1 MADKVEIRRYRRLL
15 EWDYSKGASLF
26 ITIAIDRSNAV
37 RPSSLASHLQPSSLV
52 SHPQQSSLA
61 PCPQS
66 SSLQEPASMAWQS
79 SLGWPVSPFGRV
91 VHGQMI
97 LSELGGIV
105 AESLQKIPVLNP
117 GISLHGW
124 VVMPDHVHFNC
135 HLTAGLDEPLKV
147 LGYAIRRFKNYT
159 TKMAKI
165 LVERSSTISTAAAI
179 TTGLSNSI
187 DPAITT
193 TSTITTDPAITTGSA
208 VTTSS
213 AITTGFT
220 GSNRSSGSAITTA
233 SGDVGCGRE
242 ASEDG
247 RGSEDGRTAFGQL
260 WQQGYH
266 DHLCLSRRFIDST
279 ERYIAYNPM
288 KWELMHGSG
297 GSLRIIEPL
306 LSSRLDPADW
316 WKGVGNIRLLD
327 NGEKIAALRVSRRVN
342 TAKGL
347 ADVVARMEKAVE
359 KGYVILSGF
368 ISPGEKAVRDML
380 CRNSNAKFI
389 RILPSC
395 IPNRR
400 FRPESQYIEP
410 FAQGR
415 YLEIAKGNDEV
426 QFGRGAC
433 LDLND
438 EIVKIAKSGEGVAA
452 YFH

>member
-1 MADKVEIRRYRRLL
+1 MIVARIMADKVEIRRYRRLL

-26 ITIAIDRSNAV
+26 ITIAVNRSNAV

-52 SHPQQSSLA
+52 SHPQHSSLA

-66 SSLQEPASMAWQS
+66 SLLQESASMARQS

-135 HLTAGLDEPLKV
+135 HLAVGLDEPLKV

-193 TSTITTDPAITTGSA
+193 
-208 VTTSS
+208 
-213 AITTGFT
+213 
-220 GSNRSSGSAITTA
+220 A
-233 SGDVGCGRE
+233 SGGLATGKAGYGRE

-247 RGSEDGRTAFGQL
+247 RTAFGQYGQL

-279 ERYIAYNPM
+279 ERYIACNSM
-288 KWELMHGSG
+288 KWELIHGSG
-297 GSLRIIEPL
+297 DSLRNLVE
-306 LSSRLDPADW
+306 AH
-316 WKGVGNIRLLD
+316 
-327 NGEKIAALRVSRRVN
+327 AL
-342 TAKGL
+342 
-347 ADVVARMEKAVE
+347 
-359 KGYVILSGF
+359 
-368 ISPGEKAVRDML
+368 ISMMR
-380 CRNSNAKFI
+380 
-389 RILPSC
+389 
-395 IPNRR
+395 
-400 FRPESQYIEP
+400 
-410 FAQGR
+410 
-415 YLEIAKGNDEV
+415 
-426 QFGRGAC
+426 
-433 LDLND
+433 
-438 EIVKIAKSGEGVAA
+438 
-452 YFH
+452 

>member
-1 MADKVEIRRYRRLL
+1 MADKVEIKRYRRMQ

-26 ITIAIDRSNAV
+26 ITIAIDRSSTA
-37 RPSSLASHLQPSSLV
+37 RPSSLVSHSQPSLASHLQPSSQLQ
-52 SHPQQSSLA
+52 SFPQ
-61 PCPQS
+61 
-66 SSLQEPASMAWQS
+66 AWP
-79 SLGWPVSPFGRV
+79 LSPFGKV
-91 VHGQMI
+91 EHGRMV
-97 LSELGGIV
+97 LSELGQV
-105 AESLQKIPVLNP
+105 VNESLEAIPRLNP
-117 GISLHGW
+117 GISLFGH

-135 HLTAGLDEPLKV
+135 HLAVGLDEPLKV
-147 LGYAIRRFKNYT
+147 LGNAIRRFKNYT

-193 TSTITTDPAITTGSA
+193 
-208 VTTSS
+208 
-213 AITTGFT
+213 
-220 GSNRSSGSAITTA
+220 A
-233 SGDVGCGRE
+233 SGGLATGKAGYGRE

-247 RGSEDGRTAFGQL
+247 RTASGQYGQF

-266 DHLCLSRRFIDST
+266 DHLCLSRGFIDST

-288 KWELMHGSG
+288 KWELMHGASD
-297 GSLRIIEPL
+297 SLRIVEPL
-306 LSSRLDPADW
+306 ISPRLDPADW
-316 WKGVGNIRLLD
+316 WKGVGNIGLL
-327 NGEKIAALRVSRRVN
+327 GSVEKIVALRVSRKVN
-342 TAKGL
+342 TPSGI
-347 ADVVARMEKAVE
+347 ADVIAKIERAVA

-395 IPNRR
+395 VPNLR

-426 QFGRGAC
+426 EFGRSAC

-438 EIVKIAKSGEGVAA
+438 EIVKIAKSGEGVAVYYRSNTVRPSSLA
-452 YFH
+452 SRSQPSSLASRS

>member
-37 RPSSLASHLQPSSLV
+37 RPSSLASRTQPSSLALR
-52 SHPQQSSLA
+52 SQQSLLVRPSLA
-61 PCPQS
+61 RPLPLLQPLPQAW
-66 SSLQEPASMAWQS
+66 PA
-79 SLGWPVSPFGRV
+79 SPFGKV
-91 VHGQMI
+91 GHGRME
-97 LSELGGIV
+97 LSELGQV
-105 AESLQKIPVLNP
+105 VDESLEAIPRLNP
-117 GISLHGW
+117 GISLFGH

-135 HLTAGLDEPLKV
+135 HLAAGLDEPLKV
-147 LGYAIRRFKNYT
+147 LGNAIRRFKNYT
-159 TKMAKI
+159 TKIAKR
-165 LVERSSTISTAAAI
+165 LVEHSSTISTGPAV
-179 TTGLSNSI
+179 TTGL
-187 DPAITT
+187 A
-193 TSTITTDPAITTGSA
+193 TSKAGY
-208 VTTSS
+208 
-213 AITTGFT
+213 
-220 GSNRSSGSAITTA
+220 
-233 SGDVGCGRE
+233 GRE

-260 WQQGYH
+260 WQHGYH
-266 DHLCLSRRFIDST
+266 DHLCLSRSFIDST

-288 KWELMHGSG
+288 KWELMHGASD
-297 GSLRIIEPL
+297 SLRIVEPL
-306 LSSRLDPADW
+306 ISPRLDPADW
-316 WKGVGNIRLLD
+316 WKGVGNIGLLG
-327 NGEKIAALRVSRRVN
+327 NGEKIAALRVSRKVN
-342 TAKGL
+342 TPSGI

-395 IPNRR
+395 IPNRC

-426 QFGRGAC
+426 DFCRSAC

-452 YFH
+452 YYRSNTVRPSPLASRT

>member
-1 MADKVEIRRYRRLL
+1 MVL
-15 EWDYSKGASLF
+15 
-26 ITIAIDRSNAV
+26 
-37 RPSSLASHLQPSSLV
+37 
-52 SHPQQSSLA
+52 
-61 PCPQS
+61 
-66 SSLQEPASMAWQS
+66 
-79 SLGWPVSPFGRV
+79 SPFGEKV
-91 VHGQMI
+91 K
-97 LSELGGIV
+97 
-105 AESLQKIPVLNP
+105 ESLESIPRLNP
-117 GISLHGW
+117 GLSLYGH

-135 HLTAGLDEPLKV
+135 SIAPGLAEPLKV
-147 LGYAIRRFKNYT
+147 LGNAIRRFKNYT

-193 TSTITTDPAITTGSA
+193 
-208 VTTSS
+208 
-213 AITTGFT
+213 
-220 GSNRSSGSAITTA
+220 A
-233 SGDVGCGRE
+233 SGGLATGKAGYGRK
-242 ASEDG
+242 A
-247 RGSEDGRTAFGQL
+247 SEDGRTAFGQYGQF

-266 DHLCLSRRFIDST
+266 DHLCLSRGFIDST

-288 KWELMHGSG
+288 KWELMHGTSD
-297 GSLRIIEPL
+297 SLRIVEPL
-306 LSSRLDPADW
+306 ISPRLDPADW
-316 WKGVGNIRLLD
+316 WKGVGNIGLLGS
-327 NGEKIAALRVSRRVN
+327 GEKIVALRVSRKVN
-342 TAKGL
+342 TPSGI
-347 ADVVARMEKAVE
+347 ADVIAKMERAVA

-395 IPNRR
+395 IPNLR

-426 QFGRGAC
+426 EFGRSAC

-438 EIVKIAKSGEGVAA
+438 EIVKIAKSGEGVAVYYRSNTVRPSSLA
-452 YFH
+452 SRSQPSSLALS

>member
-26 ITIAIDRSNAV
+26 ITIAVNRSNAV

-52 SHPQQSSLA
+52 SHPQHSSLA

-66 SSLQEPASMAWQS
+66 SSLQESASMARQS

-135 HLTAGLDEPLKV
+135 HLAVGLDEPLKV

-193 TSTITTDPAITTGSA
+193 
-208 VTTSS
+208 
-213 AITTGFT
+213 
-220 GSNRSSGSAITTA
+220 A
-233 SGDVGCGRE
+233 SGGLATGKAGYGRE

-247 RGSEDGRTAFGQL
+247 RTVFGQYGQL

-266 DHLCLSRRFIDST
+266 DHLCLSRSFIDST

-342 TAKGL
+342 TAKGI

-438 EIVKIAKSGEGVAA
+438 EIVKIAKSREGVAV

>member
-1 MADKVEIRRYRRLL
+1 MFVAGKVEIKRYRRLQ
-15 EWDYSKGASLF
+15 EWDYAKGASLF

-37 RPSSLASHLQPSSLV
+37 RPSSLASRTQPS
-52 SHPQQSSLA
+52 PLA
-61 PCPQS
+61 LHSRPSPLPPPS
-66 SSLQEPASMAWQS
+66 PLAWP
-79 SLGWPVSPFGRV
+79 LSPFGKV
-91 VHGQMI
+91 EHGRMV
-97 LSELGGIV
+97 LSELGQV
-105 AESLQKIPVLNP
+105 VNESLEAIPRLNP
-117 GISLHGW
+117 GISLFGH

-135 HLTAGLDEPLKV
+135 HLAAGIYGPLKV
-147 LGYAIRRFKNYT
+147 LGNAIRRFKNYT
-159 TKMAKI
+159 TKMAKR
-165 LVERSSTISTAAAI
+165 LVEHSSTI
-179 TTGLSNSI
+179 TTGL
-187 DPAITT
+187 AI
-193 TSTITTDPAITTGSA
+193 SS
-208 VTTSS
+208 SS
-213 AITTGFT
+213 AITTDPT
-220 GSNRSSGSAITTA
+220 ITTA
-233 SGDVGCGRE
+233 VGNVGCGLSVGKVGCGRE

-247 RGSEDGRTAFGQL
+247 RGSEDGRIAFGQL

-316 WKGVGNIRLLD
+316 WKGVGNIGLLG
-327 NGEKIAALRVSRRVN
+327 NGEKIAALRVSRKVN
-342 TAKGL
+342 TAKGI
-347 ADVVARMEKAVE
+347 ADAVSRIEKAVE
-359 KGYVILSGF
+359 KDYVILSGF

-415 YLEIAKGNDEV
+415 YLEIAKGNEEIE
-426 QFGRGAC
+426 FGRGVC

-438 EIVKIAKSGEGVAA
+438 EIVKIAKSGEGVAV

>member
-1 MADKVEIRRYRRLL
+1 MAAEKVEIKRYRRLQ

-37 RPSSLASHLQPSSLV
+37 RPSSLALHSRPSPLPPPS
-52 SHPQQSSLA
+52 PQ
-61 PCPQS
+61 
-66 SSLQEPASMAWQS
+66 AWP
-79 SLGWPVSPFGRV
+79 LSPFGKV
-91 VHGQMI
+91 EHGRMV
-97 LSELGGIV
+97 LSELGQV
-105 AESLQKIPVLNP
+105 VNESLEAIPRLNP
-117 GISLHGW
+117 GISLFGH

-135 HLTAGLDEPLKV
+135 HLAAGLDEPLKV
-147 LGYAIRRFKNYT
+147 LGNAIRRFKNYT

-193 TSTITTDPAITTGSA
+193 
-208 VTTSS
+208 
-213 AITTGFT
+213 
-220 GSNRSSGSAITTA
+220 A
-233 SGDVGCGRE
+233 SGGLATGKTGYGRE

-247 RGSEDGRTAFGQL
+247 RTAFDQF

-266 DHLCLSRRFIDST
+266 DHLCLSRSFIDST

-288 KWELMHGSG
+288 KWELMHGTSD
-297 GSLRIIEPL
+297 SLRIVEPL
-306 LSSRLDPADW
+306 ISPRLDPADW
-316 WKGVGNIRLLD
+316 WKGVGNIGLLGS
-327 NGEKIAALRVSRRVN
+327 GEKIVALRVSRKVN
-342 TAKGL
+342 TPSGL
-347 ADVVARMEKAVE
+347 ADVIAKIERAVA

-395 IPNRR
+395 IPNLR

-426 QFGRGAC
+426 EFGRSAC

-438 EIVKIAKSGEGVAA
+438 EIVKIAKSGDGAA
-452 YFH
+452 VYYRSNTVRPSSLASRS

>member
-37 RPSSLASHLQPSSLV
+37 RPSSLASRT
-52 SHPQQSSLA
+52 
-61 PCPQS
+61 QS
-66 SSLQEPASMAWQS
+66 SSLALHSRPSPLPPPSPLAWP
-79 SLGWPVSPFGRV
+79 LSPFGKVEHSRMV
-91 VHGQMI
+91 
-97 LSELGGIV
+97 LSELGQV
-105 AESLQKIPVLNP
+105 VNESLEAIPRLNP
-117 GISLHGW
+117 GISLFGH

-135 HLTAGLDEPLKV
+135 HLAAGLDEPLKV
-147 LGYAIRRFKNYT
+147 LGNAIRRFKNYT
-159 TKMAKI
+159 TKMAKR
-165 LVERSSTISTAAAI
+165 LVEHSSTI

-193 TSTITTDPAITTGSA
+193 
-208 VTTSS
+208 
-213 AITTGFT
+213 
-220 GSNRSSGSAITTA
+220 A
-233 SGDVGCGRE
+233 SGGLATGKAGYGRE
-242 ASEDG
+242 A
-247 RGSEDGRTAFGQL
+247 SEDGRTAFGQYGQF

-266 DHLCLSRRFIDST
+266 DHLCLSRSFIDST

-288 KWELMHGSG
+288 KWELMHGTSD
-297 GSLRIIEPL
+297 SLRIVEPL
-306 LSSRLDPADW
+306 ISPRLDPADW
-316 WKGVGNIRLLD
+316 WKGVGNIGLLGS
-327 NGEKIAALRVSRRVN
+327 GEKIVALRVSRKVN
-342 TAKGL
+342 TASGIANVIAKMER
-347 ADVVARMEKAVE
+347 AVA

-395 IPNRR
+395 IPNLC

-426 QFGRGAC
+426 EFGRSAG

-438 EIVKIAKSGEGVAA
+438 EIVKIAKSGEGVAVYYRSNTVRPSSLA
-452 YFH
+452 SRSQPSSLVRLSSLA